1 MEAII
6 SIIIQLVAGAVG
18 GNGLG
23 AAAKNL
29 SLGTTGNTIAGAIGG
44 VGGTWLASLV
54 PGLAGLVGGAGTG
67 MDAGALVSQGVS
79 GLVGGGILTAI
90 VAAVRKATAK

>member
-1 MEAII
+1 MDVII

-29 SLGTTGNTIAGAIGG
+29 SLGPTGNTIAGAVGG
-44 VGGTWLASLV
+44 LGGTWLASLI
-54 PGLAGLVGGAGTG
+54 PGLADLLSMGG
-67 MDAGALVSQGVS
+67 MDAGALVGQGVS

-90 VAAVRKATAK
+90 VGGIKTATAK